1 VRLVNLKSATYPAII
16 EWARGN
22 EAKCLKHGVS
32 IAALKSAFYRTTKRE
47 GVYNPVTQVLKLS
60 KHTLLPPH
68 VGLTIKLLTQAT
80 VVDITPR
87 H

>member
-1 VRLVNLKSATYPAII
+1 MGLTLSWRL
-16 EWARGN
+16 W
-22 EAKCLKHGVS
+22 
-32 IAALKSAFYRTTKRE
+32 
-47 GVYNPVTQVLKLS
+47 VYNPVTHVLKLS